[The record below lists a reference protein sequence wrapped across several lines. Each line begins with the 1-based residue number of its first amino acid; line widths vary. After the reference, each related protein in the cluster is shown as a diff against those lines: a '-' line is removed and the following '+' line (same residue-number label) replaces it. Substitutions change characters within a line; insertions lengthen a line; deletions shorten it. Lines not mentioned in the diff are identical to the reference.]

1 METVKPWYKDL
12 RIQYISDLHLEC
24 GGPFVVEKNGDVLV
38 IAGDCFTAGSIGR
51 FQDFLTDVMELG
63 FKAVIYVLGNHEGYG
78 WTYEEAIH
86 FLRKL
91 EARCSEFH
99 FLHQSAVTIDGVRFI
114 GCPLWSHPDPNAQI
128 HAKLYINDYRA
139 VKNWSLDRHIEAH
152 YIDKEWLANS
162 ILPQD
167 VVVTHFPPTRNG
179 TDEKKFGPPE
189 KNVLGSWFVNNM
201 PEEIRIWQ
209 PGMWISGH
217 THHVWDEQVFGCR
230 DVGNCRG
237 YSKVHFGT
245 GQPVAEV
252 KGFNP
257 TKTIT
262 YKVYDEVANGRAAG
276 AA

>member
-1 METVKPWYKDL
+1 METTKPWFKEL

-38 IAGDCFTAGSIGR
+38 LAGDCFTAQTTGR
-51 FQDFLTDVMELG
+51 FQDFLADVMELG

-91 EARCSEFH
+91 EARCSDFH
-99 FLHQSAVTIDGVRFI
+99 FLHQSAVTVEGVRFI
-114 GCPLWSHPDPNAQI
+114 GCPLWSRPDTNAQI
-128 HAKLYINDYRA
+128 QARLYIRDYVA
-139 VKNWSLDRHIEAH
+139 VRNWTLAKHMEAH
-152 YIDKEWLANS
+152 EVDRAFLANNVQ
-162 ILPQD
+162 PQD

-179 TDEKKFGPPE
+179 TDVAKFGTPANNP
-189 KNVLGSWFVNNM
+189 LGSWFVNNM
-201 PEEIRIWQ
+201 DEEIRSWK

-217 THHVWDEQVFGCR
+217 THHIWDSMVHKCR

-237 YSKVHFGT
+237 YSRINHST
-245 GQPVAEV
+245 GQPENEV
-252 KGFNP
+252 KGFDP

-262 YKVYDEVANGRAAG
+262 YKVYDEVVNGSAAG